1 MNKPEQQ
8 ISFVQYIDGSLLQ
21 ITKMLTKIA
30 EVASTLE
37 SELMANKQT
46 IDTLK
51 AEIEILTS
59 KVEANKVSKPVTKK
73 K

>member
-1 MNKPEQQ
+1 MSNSEQQ
-8 ISFVQYIDGSLLQ
+8 ISFTQYIDGSLLQ
-21 ITKMLTKIA
+21 ITKMLTKIS

-37 SELMANKQT
+37 AELVANKQT

-59 KVEANKVSKPVTKK
+59 KVEANKVPKPVTKK